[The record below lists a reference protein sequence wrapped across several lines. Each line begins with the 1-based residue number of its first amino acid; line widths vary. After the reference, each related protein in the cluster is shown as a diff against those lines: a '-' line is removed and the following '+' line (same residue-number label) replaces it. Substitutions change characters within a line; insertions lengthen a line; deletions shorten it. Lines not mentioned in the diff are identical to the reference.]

1 MQFQQG
7 GSCPNLGAYT
17 PPRSQF
23 PSGDIRTD
31 GYCTQHHQTPQYL
44 HRCPPG
50 WLVHNMP
57 AASVLKAA
65 MCTFD
70 TLGCNVHRA
79 ELAVCVGE
87 VMQYYSIPC
96 CAQYA
101 SPQLQIPF
109 CGQQTNII
117 HTCRTGSISCRDI
130 RARNTVFRIR
140 GERELLLVIW
150 ERERE

>member
-1 MQFQQG
+1 
-7 GSCPNLGAYT
+7 
-17 PPRSQF
+17 
-23 PSGDIRTD
+23 
-31 GYCTQHHQTPQYL
+31 
-44 HRCPPG
+44 
-50 WLVHNMP
+50 MP

-79 ELAVCVGE
+79 ELALCVGE

-130 RARNTVFRIR
+130 RARNTVFRIGVSLR
-140 GERELLLVIW
+140 EERRVRRRWGSSRKVGYRNQDWPWAGLCLCLWLPAPHRLCLCSMAANQARPVQGQPRHNCLV
-150 ERERE
+150 